1 MKTIRECTTEEVC
14 QMLRKVK
21 YATEGME
28 ISTENVTIDDILDEA
43 IRRLE
48 IKPKV
53 PFNDEQ
59 FNV

>member
-1 MKTIRECTTEEVC
+1 
-14 QMLRKVK
+14 MLRKVK